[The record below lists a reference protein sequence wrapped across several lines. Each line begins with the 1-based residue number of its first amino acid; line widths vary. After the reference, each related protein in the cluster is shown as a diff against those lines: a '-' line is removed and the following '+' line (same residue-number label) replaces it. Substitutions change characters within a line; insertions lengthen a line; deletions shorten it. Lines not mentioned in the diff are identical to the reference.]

1 MRLKRTLFA
10 DRFFPY
16 LQDYSHRWE
25 LYMGGAGS
33 GKSYFIT
40 QKLLIRAA
48 GQKIRILVCRRY
60 ASTLRNSCFS
70 LFKEILAKWKLTQYV
85 KVNESDYRI
94 TFPNGSEVLFM
105 GLDDEAKLLS
115 INNIG
120 TIFVE
125 EAFEVSRS
133 MVEQLNLRMRAQVK
147 DQQII
152 MAWNPISKNH
162 WLYNFA
168 EEDPPADCLYVRSTY
183 KDNPFLS
190 EEYVKSLEEL
200 RTRNPQRARIFVE
213 GEWGV
218 DSEGLVLQNWE
229 ISQFDVMALA
239 QRCEHRAGSDLG
251 YVDPTTV
258 VDTLYDREG
267 KTIYVFNEFYKSGC
281 QLDEV
286 CEAIEKM
293 GLRKT
298 KIYFDAAEPRTIEYF
313 KRRMLNA
320 VPCIKGPN
328 SVEARI
334 RFLQNHR
341 IIVTPNCVHLIAEL
355 ENFSY
360 IKDKA
365 TDQLTDKTT
374 HEWSH
379 AIDALGYA
387 YSDIYSRGRLRTLDK
402 SVLGL

>member
-190 EEYVKSLEEL
+190 EEYVQSLEEL

-239 QRCEHRAGSDLG
+239 ATCEHRAGSDLG

-258 VDTLYDREG
+258 VDTLYDRDG

-341 IIVTPNCVHLIAEL
+341 IVVTPNCVNLIAEL